1 MTYILFYFK
10 YKRNNLNVTIRVF
23 FLYIFCVIKL
33 SFAKKKKAVQE
44 RSSYTD
50 GRDEPQPIN
59 NDTWSVTFK
68 ENAKHIPETKAD
80 QILHKQSGSFK
91 KKV

>member
-33 SFAKKKKAVQE
+33 SFAKKKKQ
-44 RSSYTD
+44 YK
-50 GRDEPQPIN
+50 
-59 NDTWSVTFK
+59 NDRHTLMDAM
-68 ENAKHIPETKAD
+68 NHNP
-80 QILHKQSGSFK
+80 
-91 KKV
+91 